1 MKPLLLTLLMPIAA
15 ALSGCSESS
24 ASPDDENAPTPES
37 GALFKEDKGISLT
50 PLMAESIGLQTTEVS
65 EDANAR
71 VSVPRSALL
80 TTVEG
85 HFVYA
90 ENGGFFLRTPV
101 KIGTQSAERVE
112 IADGLY
118 AGDKIISAAVMSL
131 WLAELQYLRGG
142 KACACAD

>member
-1 MKPLLLTLLMPIAA
+1 MKLILHALSILTLAF
-15 ALSGCSESS
+15 LSSCADSAMSDDDSS
-24 ASPDDENAPTPES
+24 GSNPDS
-37 GALFKEDKGISLT
+37 GALFKEGQGISVS
-50 PLMAESIGLQTTEVS
+50 PLMAESIGLQITEVS

-90 ENGGFFLRTPV
+90 GNGGFFLRTPV
-101 KIGTQSAERVE
+101 KIGTQSAEWVE

-118 AGDKIISAAVMSL
+118 AGDKIVSAAVISL

-142 KACACAD
+142 KACAD